1 MTIDQIMLI
10 VILLATLVG
19 FAVNRWRYDI
29 IAIASLVV
37 CVLTGLVQPDNLF
50 VGFGEPAVATVAAV
64 LVIGHALRNS
74 GLVDAIATRLVPWT
88 KHRLAHIAVL
98 TVSITLVSA
107 FMNNVG
113 ALALMLPV
121 ALATASEHKRSP
133 AMLLMPLAF
142 GSLLGG
148 MTTMIGTPPNIIVS
162 SYRAR
167 VAGEP
172 FALFDYTP
180 AGIVIAVVG
189 VAFITLVGWRLI
201 PQARRGSNA
210 SVDLFATE
218 KYLTEVRVDEDSDL
232 LGLPLAEVED
242 LWEDTLDV
250 VGLARGAGRGI
261 LYAPTHKLKTGD
273 VVLLRGDPKD
283 ITRLVEEKNL
293 ELATK
298 PKPTQKELSS
308 GDLSLMEATV
318 PSTSPVVGR
327 DLAYLRRRSGNS
339 MTVLA
344 LARQGQSVRRRL
356 SRTPYAPGDVLLLQ
370 GKSDGLQDSIVN
382 LGLLPLAG
390 RGLRFGRPRRLL
402 PAVAILVGAIVATGT
417 GATPLLL
424 ALLLAILGY
433 VLLGILPARELYSAI
448 EWPVVVLLGAMIP
461 VGMALESTG
470 TTEIL
475 ASWITGTVGG
485 LPLPIILG
493 ILMAITM
500 FLSDVINNAATA
512 VIMAPIGMHV
522 ASQLQANADPFLMCV
537 AVGASSAF
545 LTPIGHQSN
554 TIVMGPAGY
563 RFTDYWRMGLP
574 LEALIVVVGVPVILQ
589 VWPA

>member
-1 MTIDQIMLI
+1 VTAQQILLI

-19 FAVNRWRYDI
+19 FAVNRWRYDL
-29 IAIASLVV
+29 IAVSSLVV
-37 CVLTGLVQPDNLF
+37 CVIAGLVPPGDLF
-50 VGFGEPAVATVAAV
+50 AGFGTPAVATVAAV

-74 GLVDAIATRLVPWT
+74 GLVDAIAARLVPLT
-88 KHRLAHIAVL
+88 RNRIAHIFVL
-98 TVSITLVSA
+98 TASITLVSA

-167 VAGEP
+167 VSGEP

-180 AGIVIAVVG
+180 AGVVIAGVG
-189 VAFITLVGWRLI
+189 LVFITLVGWRLI
-201 PQARRGSNA
+201 PRARRGANA

-218 KYLTEVRVDEDSDL
+218 KYLTEVRVPQDSDAVGTPLADLEEDS
-232 LGLPLAEVED
+232 G
-242 LWEDTLDV
+242 DTVDV
-250 VGLARGAGRGI
+250 IGLARGQGRSI
-261 LYAPTHKLKTGD
+261 LYAPTHLLRADD
-273 VVLLRGDPKD
+273 VVLLRGDPKK
-283 ITRLVEEKNL
+283 ITQLVEAKGL
-293 ELATK
+293 ELATS
-298 PKPTQKELSS
+298 PKLTQKELSS

-318 PSTSPVVGR
+318 PSTSPLVGR
-327 DLAYLRRRSGNS
+327 DLAYLRRRSGNT

-370 GKSDGLQDSIVN
+370 GQADGLQDSIVN

-402 PAVAILVGAIVATGT
+402 PAVAILVGAIVATATGT
-417 GATPLLL
+417 TPLLL
-424 ALLLAILGY
+424 ALLLAILAY
-433 VLLGILPARELYSAI
+433 VALGILPARELYVAI

-461 VGMALESTG
+461 VGMALESSG
-470 TTEIL
+470 TTEEL
-475 ASWITGTVGG
+475 AAWITRGVGG
-485 LPLPIILG
+485 LPLPVILG

-512 VIMAPIGMHV
+512 VIMAPIALHV
-522 ASQLQANADPFLMCV
+522 ATQLHANADPFLMCV

-574 LEALIVVVGVPVILQ
+574 LEILIIVFGVPAILK